1 MAANVAS
8 RFAIW
13 LICAVTGGCSSS
25 EPGSLGDYST
35 ERTVVV
41 TGIGTPDSDGCG
53 APQAPQSDAAALR
66 YRVSSSAGAVKVM
79 DIVGGCA
86 LEGRLEDGVVIA
98 DGSECSFT
106 ANAPL
111 RQLGVIS
118 RIYSVFRLDPRSSTV
133 RTRSITQ
140 AAVVGGESRSC
151 AVTEERIVGVN

>member
-1 MAANVAS
+1 MAANAS
-8 RFAIW
+8 SSFATW
-13 LICAVTGGCSSS
+13 LIFAFAGGCSSS
-25 EPGSLGDYST
+25 ELGPHGDYST

-53 APQAPQSDAAALR
+53 APQAPQSGDAALR
-66 YRVSSSAGAVKVM
+66 YRVSSSAGAVEVL
-79 DIVGGCA
+79 DIVGGCG
-86 LEGRLEDGVVIA
+86 LEARLDDGVVVA

-133 RTRSITQ
+133 RTRSITR

-151 AVTEERIVGVN
+151 TVTEERIVGVH